1 MIIGIDLGTTN
12 SLVAI
17 WRDGKAA
24 IIPNALGEHLTP
36 SCVSIDDDGTV
47 LVGRAARERL
57 QTHPQLTAAVFKRYM
72 GSEKKITLGTQQFR
86 PEELSSM
93 VLRALTAIMIPEAL
107 NPKKIVKT
115 MRDVHGITFAG
126 GQGDLDG
133 KVVRIA
139 HMGAVDEYDI
149 LTGLSCLEK
158 VLKEAGRPWPQKGLS
173 RHAASATGPGL
184 RRQRCRRQGWHGPAP
199 GQQDPCGGPRWFQ
212 RARKF
217 FCAAKGRC
225 AR

>member
-36 SCVSIDDDGTV
+36 SCVSIDEDGSV

-93 VLRALTAIMIPEAL
+93 VLRALKEDAEAFL
-107 NPKKIVKT
+107 A
-115 MRDVHGITFAG
+115 D
-126 GQGDLDG
+126 
-133 KVVRIA
+133 
-139 HMGAVDEYDI
+139 
-149 LTGLSCLEK
+149 
-158 VLKEAGRPWPQKGLS
+158 KEGR
-173 RHAASATGPGL
+173 
-184 RRQRCRRQGWHGPAP
+184 
-199 GQQDPCGGPRWFQ
+199 
-212 RARKF
+212 
-217 FCAAKGRC
+217 
-225 AR
+225 

>member
-72 GSEKKITLGTQQFR
+72 GSEKKITSLF
-86 PEELSSM
+86 S
-93 VLRALTAIMIPEAL
+93 
-107 NPKKIVKT
+107 KT
-115 MRDVHGITFAG
+115 
-126 GQGDLDG
+126 
-133 KVVRIA
+133 
-139 HMGAVDEYDI
+139 
-149 LTGLSCLEK
+149 
-158 VLKEAGRPWPQKGLS
+158 S
-173 RHAASATGPGL
+173 RSLAA
-184 RRQRCRRQGWHGPAP
+184 R
-199 GQQDPCGGPRWFQ
+199 
-212 RARKF
+212 
-217 FCAAKGRC
+217 CAARLWKAC
-225 AR
+225 TFSSTIS